1 MLPDVLSAAL
11 RALGFVSVFQAAGVA
26 IFVAVFHASLGDSLK
41 IILRVGRTAAILAL
55 ALVLSHLAL
64 EASRMTGNLTGV
76 FDPDLQQR
84 VLTSS
89 MGATAGLRIAGL
101 LVLLVGLSGNG
112 GFAQLVAVTGANL
125 TLFSFALI
133 GHTSVDA
140 ARWILAPLLL
150 VHVLIVAF
158 WFGALLPLYAITLRE
173 KPVVAAKIV
182 EYFSRIAFWL
192 VPGILVAGIAMALFL
207 VPSLATL
214 REPYGMLLLAKIA
227 GFALLMGLAAANK
240 WRLGP
245 AIERGEDSG
254 IRLFRRV
261 VAIEYILIV
270 AVLAIT
276 AVMTSFFSPE

>member
-26 IFVAVFHASLGDSLK
+26 IFIAIFHASLGDSLR
-41 IILRVGRTAAILAL
+41 IVLRIGRAAAILAL
-55 ALVLSHLAL
+55 AFVVTHLVL
-64 EASRMTGNLTGV
+64 EASRMAGNFAGV
-76 FDPDLQQR
+76 FDLGLQER
-84 VLTSS
+84 VVSSS
-89 MGATAGLRIAGL
+89 MGATAGLRVAGL
-101 LVLLVGLSGNG
+101 LALLIGLYGNG
-112 GFAQLVAVTGANL
+112 GFAQLLAVTGANL

-140 ARWILAPLLL
+140 DRWILAPLLL
-150 VHVLIVAF
+150 AHVLIVAF

-173 KPVVAAKIV
+173 SSIVAAKLV
-182 EYFSRIAFWL
+182 DRFSQIALWL
-192 VPGILVAGIAMALFL
+192 VPGILVAGIVLALFL
-207 VPSLATL
+207 VPGFATL

-261 VAIEYILIV
+261 VATEYILIV
-270 AVLAIT
+270 AVLATT
-276 AVMTSFFSPE
+276 AVMTSFFSPA